1 MFRNFFA
8 GRAVQEREPAPTM
21 TKPTTFRFLI
31 TALLVAQWLCGGI
44 VRAATGT
51 PIRNDTIWKDDRGE
65 EIMCQGGN
73 LAKFG
78 DTFYFYGWG
87 DYPGDNRKDTITC
100 YSSRDLATWKFEKH
114 IYTRDM
120 TNLTL
125 IVPDRLHVIYN
136 ATTKKYVMIGKH
148 ILPVDDP
155 PIPGQPR
162 VTGGVSYFTSD
173 TPTGTFAYLG
183 HEMLPAGA
191 SPGTDYHRDLA
202 AFQDDD
208 GAAYVVSSHDQHTAH
223 RNIVI
228 TRLKPDY
235 LKVDRTICE
244 IALTDVAREAPYI
257 IKLKGRYWL
266 FVSGHGVGGS
276 AWNGSPTSY
285 TTAGKLEGPWAPFK
299 KVECEP
305 ESKDCFNTQTDFL
318 FEVRGTAGSFVLWG
332 GDRWSQ
338 RTKLG
343 IGKNVWLPLHWKSD
357 EPLLKWHPM
366 WHVDAA
372 AGTWTANQ
380 RVAGEQL

>member
-1 MFRNFFA
+1 MRLRVDHRWALAAVVLFA
-8 GRAVQEREPAPTM
+8 SVTSAFSADAGPSI
-21 TKPTTFRFLI
+21 K
-31 TALLVAQWLCGGI
+31 
-44 VRAATGT
+44 
-51 PIRNDTIWKDDRGE
+51 NDTVWKDDRGE

-100 YSSRDLATWKFEKH
+100 YSSKDLATWKFENH
-114 IYTRDM
+114 IYTRNATD
-120 TNLTL
+120 LTL

-136 ATTKKYVMIGKH
+136 AMTKKYVMIGKH
-148 ILPVDDP
+148 ILPVNDP
-155 PIPGQPR
+155 EIPGQPR

-208 GAAYVVSSHDQHTAH
+208 GAAYVISSHDQHTAH
-223 RNIVI
+223 RNIMI

-244 IALTDVAREAPYI
+244 IPLTGVAREAPYI
-257 IKLKGRYWL
+257 IKLKSRYWL

-285 TTAGKLEGPWAPFK
+285 TTAKKLEGPWAPFK

-305 ESKDCFNTQTDFL
+305 QSKDCFNAQTDFL
-318 FEVRGTAGSFVLWG
+318 FEVKGSAGSFVLWG

-343 IGKNVWLPLHWKSD
+343 IGKNVWLPLQWKGD
-357 EPLLKWHPM
+357 EPLFNWYAS
-366 WHVDAA
+366 WNIDAA

-380 RVAGEQL
+380 REEGEQP